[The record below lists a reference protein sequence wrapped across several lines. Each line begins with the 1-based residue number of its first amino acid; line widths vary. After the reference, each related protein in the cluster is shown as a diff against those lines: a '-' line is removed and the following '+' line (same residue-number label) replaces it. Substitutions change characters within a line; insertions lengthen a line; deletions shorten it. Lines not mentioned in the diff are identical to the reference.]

1 MQRKLIDQPLARKR
15 PQYGNMRN
23 QKHFF
28 GRRCGGLTLIEVLVT
43 LVVISVGLL
52 GVAALQIRTLRH
64 NYDALMRSHA
74 SALADDIADRM
85 RANSA
90 AVRPTGGQ
98 SKYETEYGPHS
109 ISSDASRATSDVIEW
124 KQAITARLPSGDGE
138 IVVAEDTGLVTI
150 RVRWGER
157 SDDPDAEKISFTT
170 QTVI

>member
-1 MQRKLIDQPLARKR
+1 
-15 PQYGNMRN
+15 MRN

-28 GRRCGGLTLIEVLVT
+28 IGRCGGLTLIEVMVT
-43 LVVISVGLL
+43 LVVISMGLL

-90 AVRPTGGQ
+90 AVRPASGQ
-98 SKYETEYGPHS
+98 SKYETKFDASS
-109 ISSDASRATSDVIEW
+109 ISSDDTSRAMRDLSEW
-124 KQAITARLPSGDGE
+124 KAAISARLPSGEGE
-138 IVVAEDTGLVTI
+138 VVVAEDTGLVTI

-157 SDDPDAEKISFTT
+157 NDDPDAEKISFTT

>member
-1 MQRKLIDQPLARKR
+1 
-15 PQYGNMRN
+15 MRN

-28 GRRCGGLTLIEVLVT
+28 SRRCSGLTLIEVLVT
-43 LVVISVGLL
+43 LVVVSMGLL
-52 GVAALQIRTLRH
+52 GVAALQMRTLRH

-90 AVRPTGGQ
+90 AVRPASGQ
-98 SKYETEYGPHS
+98 SKYETKFGPS
-109 ISSDASRATSDVIEW
+109 SMSSDNSRATRDVIEW
-124 KQAITARLPSGDGE
+124 KKAITRQLPSGEGE
-138 IVVAEDTGLVTI
+138 VVVAEDTGLVTI

-157 SDDPDAEKISFTT
+157 NDDAGAEKISFTT